1 VAEIY
6 TEPKE
11 FKRYAL
17 VPAPP
22 KWELQEY
29 IVAFFKEKDNK
40 YLAWFLHYY
49 ENTLNTNVQ
58 KYMKQFFMPEHF
70 TDIKQ
75 AYIVGLL
82 KALENYD
89 ISIGVPFA
97 VYKERYAEREVL
109 DYIRSI
115 RTGYTAQ
122 SLAEFAKLRKAMA
135 IWDKYERSYT
145 DEMLK
150 MIADEMGEETDAV
163 KDILLSG
170 LLNENAEELY
180 RKYADEDGEESTEE
194 IVPDNSNNP
203 SYLFFKSE
211 LYSCLWEAF
220 DKLSYEEQSMLAQ
233 HFGFCLNCKSVFY
246 MDYKDLDEY
255 GEPKKKQIPKMMY
268 TDIATDHEYSSAN
281 TAKKICEKSIEKLK
295 EMLESMGV

>member
-1 VAEIY
+1 MAEIY

-122 SLAEFAKLRKAMA
+122 
-135 IWDKYERSYT
+135 RSYT

-170 LLNENAEELY
+170 LLNENAVELY

>member
-1 VAEIY
+1 MAEIY
-6 TEPKE
+6 IEPNE
-11 FKRYAL
+11 FKRYTL

-22 KWELQEY
+22 KWDLQEY
-29 IVAFFKEKDNK
+29 IATYLKEKDNK

-49 ENTLNTNVQ
+49 ENALNTNVQ
-58 KYMKQFFMPEHF
+58 KYMRQFFMPEHF

-75 AYIVGLL
+75 AYIMGML

-89 ISIGVPFA
+89 ISLGALFVI
-97 VYKERYAEREVL
+97 YKEKYAEREVL

-122 SLAEFAKLRKAMA
+122 SLTEFAKLRKAMA

-145 DEMLK
+145 DEMS
-150 MIADEMGEETDAV
+150 EEIDTV

-170 LLNENAEELY
+170 LLNENAVELY
-180 RKYADEDGEESTEE
+180 CKYADEDGEESTEE

-203 SYLFFKSE
+203 LYLFFKSE

-220 DKLSYEEQSMLAQ
+220 DKLNYEEQSMLAQ
-233 HFGFCLNCKSVFY
+233 HFGFCLKCKSVFF

-255 GEPKKKQIPKMMY
+255 DEPKKKPIPKMMY

-281 TAKKICEKSIEKLK
+281 TAKRICEKAIEKMK
-295 EMLESMGV
+295 EATASWR